1 MKAFNSGFTLSNLGL
16 ALLLASGVAQAV
28 DDNPAV
34 TATIKA
40 EPNAGQSHTLQV
52 KLDQKGEWAVVP
64 SSTVKMRFKYT
75 HQWKMQPSKPWARIY
90 VGEAKIPKNGE
101 MMFEKSQMFDLG
113 AAQVLA
119 ASGYLSANLPFAL
132 LVSDGIPGANIATY
146 CGFEKQNRLKQG
158 KTLNQVLRQGFNV
171 KLDVPLKMAGFYQL
185 GGGPN
190 TSRPPSSHQY
200 HLWDKTAPVTI
211 QCLGNPAIADQVDPP
226 KGPQGLAAGFQVT
239 EVQLEAQPAKTKGV
253 CPLEI
258 NLKATIKGVGGGQIK
273 YWLEEVGGKGAALQ
287 LTSNL
292 PGKTGEASVR
302 VINQKVVFRPEAKPQ
317 QQGIGGFQAKPQQ
330 QEIGGIKA
338 NTPQGT
344 LVKRSYRFNV
354 IAPNKKQSS
363 VVNVEV
369 LCTSTVNVDVGGNG
383 NKLQVNPVKPEPPK
397 APLGIKANQPQP
409 PKPELKLQAPQ
420 PQPPKPEL
428 QLRAPQPQPE
438 PPKPSLQIKATEPPP
453 PQPTL
458 QLKSA
463 P

>member
-16 ALLLASGVAQAV
+16 ALLLASGAALAV

-75 HQWKMQPSKPWARIY
+75 HQWKMQPNKPWARIY

-101 MMFEKSQMFDLG
+101 MHYDNSQMFDLS
-113 AAQVLA
+113 AAQVQA
-119 ASGYLSANLPFAL
+119 ASGYLNVNLPFAK
-132 LVSDGIPGANIATY
+132 LVGDGIPGANIATY

-171 KLDVPLKMAGFYQL
+171 KIDSPLRMAGFYQL
-185 GGGPN
+185 GGGPH

-200 HLWDKTAPVTI
+200 HLWDEKNPVTI

-239 EVQLEAQPAKTKGV
+239 EVQLEAQPAKSKGV
-253 CPLEI
+253 CPLEV

-292 PGKTGEASVR
+292 PGQVGEQSVR
-302 VINQKVVFRPEAKPQ
+302 VINQKVVLKPESKPQ

-330 QEIGGIKA
+330 QEIGGFKA

-344 LVKRSYRFNV
+344 LVKRSYRFHV
-354 IAPNKKQSS
+354 VAPNKKQSS

-369 LCTSTVNVDVGGNG
+369 LCTSTLNVDVGGNG
-383 NKLQVNPVKPEPPK
+383 NKLQMDAVKPEPPK

-409 PKPELKLQAPQ
+409 PKPTLKLQ
-420 PQPPKPEL
+420 
-428 QLRAPQPQPE
+428 APQPQPE
-438 PPKPSLQIKATEPPP
+438 PPKPSLQIKAAEPQP
-453 PQPTL
+453 PQPAL